1 MSEYPIKLTPTVSW
15 NKGKIKILDQTKLP
29 LTEEYIETDN
39 IDEIIAAIQRLSIR
53 GAPALGCIGAYA
65 CALVAFKC
73 SSLLETSFRW
83 LVLDEWKRIAN
94 ARPTAVNLKWAVDRM
109 REQLDIC
116 LEEKHYG
123 KFDLIEIRKT
133 LLNKAKEIHKDDI
146 KRCDT
151 LCLFGSNL
159 FPDKARVMTICNTGG
174 LCSGGIGTALGCI
187 QYAHAFERDVEV
199 YVPETRPLLQGARLN
214 TWELERSKIP
224 YKLITDSMAGS
235 VMRDKKIDLV
245 IVGADRITKNGDV
258 ANKIGTYNLAVLA
271 KHHNIPFYVAAP
283 DSTVDRSIDSG
294 KDIPIEERA
303 ADEISSYTSK
313 VYNPAFDVTPFELI
327 DTIIT
332 EKGYWWPGK

>member
-1 MSEYPIKLTPTVSW
+1 MREYPVSLTPTIQWKSGVL
-15 NKGKIKILDQTKLP
+15 KILDQTKLP
-29 LTEEYIETDN
+29 EVEEYIETKDYKEVIN
-39 IDEIIAAIQRLSIR
+39 AIKRLAIR
-53 GAPALGCIGAYA
+53 GAPALGCAGAYA
-65 CALVAFKC
+65 CALVAYKCNSLIKEAFKK
-73 SSLLETSFRW
+73 SVFNDW
-83 LVLDEWKRIAN
+83 DKIAN
-94 ARPTAVNLKWAVDRM
+94 ARPTAVNLKWAVNIMKR
-109 REQLDIC
+109 QLEDYLDNIDI
-116 LEEKHYG
+116 KY
-123 KFDLIEIRKT
+123 DLIKIRGYI
-133 LLNKAKEIHKDDI
+133 LDCARQIHEDDI
-146 KRCDT
+146 KRCDA

-159 FPDKARVMTICNTGG
+159 FPKSARVMTICNTGG

-187 QYAHAFERDVEV
+187 QYAHAFEKNIEV

-214 TWELERSKIP
+214 TWELERTGTP

-245 IVGADRITKNGDV
+245 IVGADRIAKNGDA

-283 DSTVDRSIDSG
+283 DSTVDRNIESG

-303 ADEISSYTSK
+303 ADEISSYTDK

-332 EKGYWWPGK
+332 EKGYWK

>member
-1 MSEYPIKLTPTVSW
+1 MREYPIKLTPTVSW
-15 NKGKIKILDQTKLP
+15 NSGVLKILDQTKLP
-29 LTEEYIETDN
+29 EAEEYIETKDYKEVIN
-39 IDEIIAAIQRLSIR
+39 AMQQLAIR
-53 GAPALGCIGAYA
+53 GAPALGVAGAYA
-65 CALVAFKC
+65 CALAAYKC
-73 SSLLETSFRW
+73 NALQKSSFRW
-83 LVLDEWKRIAN
+83 LVLDDCNRIAN
-94 ARPTAVNLKWAVDRM
+94 ARPTAVNLKWAVNIIKK
-109 REQLDIC
+109 QLEDY
-116 LEEKHYG
+116 LDNVDK
-123 KFDLIEIRKT
+123 KFDLIKIRKYI
-133 LLNKAKEIHKDDI
+133 LDCAREIHNDDI
-146 KRCDT
+146 KRCDA

-159 FPDKARVMTICNTGG
+159 FPKSAKVMTICNTGG

-187 QYAHAFERDVEV
+187 QYAHAFEKRIEV

-214 TWELERSKIP
+214 TWELERTGVR

-235 VMRDKKIDLV
+235 VMRDKKIDLI
-245 IVGADRITKNGDV
+245 IVGADRIAKNGDV

-313 VYNPAFDVTPFELI
+313 VYNPAFDITPFKLI

-332 EKGYWWPGK
+332 EKGYWWPAK